1 MDWRTNAKF
10 FIVDKDGLITKGR
23 HNLEEREEQAVDI
36 LSFAAGDTDMDE
48 VSLLETVRM
57 VKPNILI
64 YLSPLEG
71 LFT

>member
-1 MDWRTNAKF
+1 M
-10 FIVDKDGLITKGR
+10 
-23 HNLEEREEQAVDI
+23 

-48 VSLLETVRM
+48 VSLLETVRR